1 MGLFDKAGSAGVKPQ
16 PIGELKEA
24 SELFFPVNAVFRGDM
39 ETDGDARIEGTID
52 GNVKSTKGS
61 ILLGPRSRITGNVA
75 CVDLST
81 AGAIQGNIKAKGRL
95 SILAGAKVEGDVCAN
110 AFVVEESASF
120 QGKVIIGAQG
130 KEEAAPLAAAVA
142 PPAKPAPAP
151 QA

>member
-1 MGLFDKAGSAGVKPQ
+1 MGLFDKAGAAGAKPQ

-52 GNVKSTKGS
+52 GNVKATKGS

-81 AGAIQGNIKAKGRL
+81 AGTIQGNITAKGRL

-120 QGKVIIGAQG
+120 QGKVVIGPQG
-130 KEEAAPLAAAVA
+130 AEAA
-142 PPAKPAPAP
+142 APAP
-151 QA
+151 KAEPAPSKPAAAPQA